1 LVNASDFKDKHFI
14 SMMDYSR
21 EELDYILS
29 VADKMVDIS
38 KESSDLAK
46 GKVLGSMFFEP
57 STRTRL
63 SFETAMFRLGG
74 SVTTVA
80 DPMRQ

>member
-1 LVNASDFKDKHFI
+1 MVKVSDFKDKHFI

-21 EELDYILS
+21 KELDYILS
-29 VADKMVDIS
+29 VADEMV
-38 KESSDLAK
+38 ELEQTGSSLAK

-63 SFETAMFRLGG
+63 SFETAMIDWVARLQQ
-74 SVTTVA
+74 SLT
-80 DPMRQ
+80 Q